1 MNRLAMV
8 VLKNIH
14 RIPGLY
20 AKLCRY
26 ARRPECYSEEERW
39 AHIQKILQLVISS
52 GNVEL
57 EITGMENIPTEG
69 GFLMYGNHQGLF
81 DVVALG
87 STCPMP
93 LGAVLKKE
101 LANVPLIKQIIPCTK
116 SFPMDREDVRQS
128 LTVIQ
133 AVTEEVQK
141 GRRYIIF
148 PESTRSKKGN
158 RMGEFH
164 AGSFRC
170 AVKAKCPIV
179 PLAFVDCFQVLDQK
193 GGGSVKAQLHYLPA
207 ISYEEYQ
214 DMKAS
219 QVAAMVKERI
229 QEALDQY
236 VTDKA

>member
-1 MNRLAMV
+1 MNRLVAV

-26 ARRPECYSEEERW
+26 ARHPESYPEEERW
-39 AHIQKILQLVISS
+39 AHIQKILRLVIFS
-52 GNVEL
+52 GKVEL
-57 EITGMENIPTEG
+57 EVTGTENIPTEG

-87 STCPMP
+87 ATCPMP

-101 LANVPLIKQIIPCTK
+101 LANVPLIKQIIPCTQ

-148 PESTRSKKGN
+148 PEGTRSKNGN

-179 PLAFVDCFQVLDQK
+179 PLAFVDCFRVLDQK
-193 GGGSVKAQLHYLPA
+193 GNGPVKAQLHYLPV
-207 ISYEEYQ
+207 ISYDEYKE
-214 DMKAS
+214 MKAA
-219 QVAAMVKERI
+219 QVAALVKERI
-229 QEALDQY
+229 QQVLEQY
-236 VTDKA
+236 AER